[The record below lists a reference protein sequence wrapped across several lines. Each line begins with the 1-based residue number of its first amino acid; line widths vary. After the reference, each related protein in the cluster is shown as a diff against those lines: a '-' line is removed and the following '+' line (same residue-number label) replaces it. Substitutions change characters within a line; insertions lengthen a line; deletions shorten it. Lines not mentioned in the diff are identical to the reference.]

1 MDDHSKLD
9 TPRNP
14 TKRERESNKENN
26 PKRSRIITDTYQD
39 KYYLQKYLKYKSK
52 YLDLQAEMKKLSLI

>member
-1 MDDHSKLD
+1 MNEQPKLD
-9 TPRNP
+9 TPCESK
-14 TKRERESNKENN
+14 KRENKENYS
-26 PKRSRIITDTYQD
+26 PVSKKQRGIIISNS